1 MLFFISSAASTLQHP
16 PHNRLHQL
24 LAVRLRAQ
32 KSGFKL
38 IAEGH
43 ELVNPGNDADK
54 YYNRGSLNTGW
65 LKKLSPINL
74 LTLGILLDVNE
85 QIKIRASKDHRIE
98 YSGSEDY
105 PIKMHELKKL
115 IEYAPKNRDILG
127 VAAYY
132 LKNIILLQAFPD
144 ANHRTALTAIEM
156 FLEDNGLN
164 LDYTTVEAYDFRKEL
179 YNCRLMVY
187 KTYE

>member
-1 MLFFISSAASTLQHP
+1 MSHIT
-16 PHNRLHQL
+16 
-24 LAVRLRAQ
+24 
-32 KSGFKL
+32 
-38 IAEGH
+38 
-43 ELVNPGNDADK
+43 
-54 YYNRGSLNTGW
+54 
-65 LKKLSPINL
+65 L
-74 LTLGILLDVNE
+74 LTLEILLDINE
-85 QIKIRASKDHRIE
+85 QIKIRASKDPRIE

-105 PIKMHELKKL
+105 PIKMHEIRKL
-115 IEYAPKNRDILG
+115 IEYAPKNRDILE

-164 LDYTTVEAYDFRKEL
+164 LDYTSGEAFDFRKEL

-187 KTYE
+187 KTYEEISIRVLKGDDNQAENIVFTLCLKFVKTHVK

>member
-1 MLFFISSAASTLQHP
+1 L
-16 PHNRLHQL
+16 
-24 LAVRLRAQ
+24 
-32 KSGFKL
+32 
-38 IAEGH
+38 E
-43 ELVNPGNDADK
+43 
-54 YYNRGSLNTGW
+54 
-65 LKKLSPINL
+65 
-74 LTLGILLDVNE
+74 ILLDINE
-85 QIKIRASKDHRIE
+85 QIKIRTLKDNRIE

-115 IEYAPKNRDILG
+115 IEYAPKSRDILD

-164 LDYTTVEAYDFRKEL
+164 LDYTPVEAFDFRKEL

-187 KTYE
+187 KTYEEMSTKVLKEDDNQVGNSVFALCLKFIKAHVR

>member
-1 MLFFISSAASTLQHP
+1 MNQ
-16 PHNRLHQL
+16 
-24 LAVRLRAQ
+24 
-32 KSGFKL
+32 
-38 IAEGH
+38 
-43 ELVNPGNDADK
+43 
-54 YYNRGSLNTGW
+54 
-65 LKKLSPINL
+65 INL
-74 LTLGILLDVNE
+74 LTLKILLDINE

-115 IEYAPKNRDILG
+115 IEYAPNNRDVLE

-144 ANHRTALTAIEM
+144 ANHRTALTSIEM

-164 LDYTTVEAYDFRKEL
+164 LDYKTVEAFNFRKEL
-179 YNCRLMVY
+179 YNSRLMVY
-187 KTYE
+187 KTYEEMSTRVLKEDDNQAGNSVFTLCLKFIKAHVK